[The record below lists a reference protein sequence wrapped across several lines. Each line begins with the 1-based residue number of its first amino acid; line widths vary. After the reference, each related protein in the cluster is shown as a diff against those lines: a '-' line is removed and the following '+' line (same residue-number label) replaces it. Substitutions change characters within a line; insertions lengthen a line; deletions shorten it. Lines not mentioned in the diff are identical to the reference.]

1 MRSGLGVLVVLAG
14 LVAGSVVL
22 ATGVAGQFEGSAR
35 CGECHRAA
43 LEAWQTSIHARAQ
56 QALPSEHAA
65 DPRCVQCHGSS
76 ETGRAGVQCESCH
89 GAGKHY
95 SARYVMKDSR
105 LSRIVGLEDVG
116 EKTCRRCHTGS
127 SPSIQPFDYDAMWKL
142 IEHGLAPDEDATAGS
157 GPAGTG
163 AGK

>member
-1 MRSGLGVLVVLAG
+1 MRSGLGLLVVLGG
-14 LVAGSVVL
+14 LAAGSVVL
-22 ATGVAGQFEGSAR
+22 ATGAAGQFVGAGR

-43 LEAWQTSIHARAQ
+43 LEAWQRSVHARAHEG
-56 QALPSEHAA
+56 LPSEHTN
-65 DPRCVQCHGSS
+65 DPRCVQCHGTSD
-76 ETGRAGVQCESCH
+76 TGRAGVQCESCH

-95 SARYVMKDSR
+95 SARYVMKDPR

-116 EKTCRRCHTGS
+116 EKTCRRCHTES

-142 IEHGLAPDEDATAGS
+142 IEHGMDPDEDEAA
-157 GPAGTG
+157 ATG